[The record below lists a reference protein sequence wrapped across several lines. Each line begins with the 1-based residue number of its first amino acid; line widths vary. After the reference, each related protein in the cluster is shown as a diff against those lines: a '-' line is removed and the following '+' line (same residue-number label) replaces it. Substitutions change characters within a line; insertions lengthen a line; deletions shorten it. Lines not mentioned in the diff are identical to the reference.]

1 MLEKIDMIFSKRQE
15 RQKPLLSKLLTAKI
29 VKQLIDYPELFVVA
43 QKTTFFSNEIYE
55 QTVKHGNPP
64 TAKEIG
70 ESLGLSEQSVSRSYK
85 VFVSLL

>member
-1 MLEKIDMIFSKRQE
+1 MVNR
-15 RQKPLLSKLLTAKI
+15 
-29 VKQLIDYPELFVVA
+29 LIDDPDLFAVA
-43 QKTTFFSNEIYE
+43 QKTTFFNNEVYE
-55 QTVKHGNPP
+55 QTLKHGNPP